1 MDFLCGCIGGL
12 TGTIISH
19 PIDTVKTRLQSGESF
34 ITAINKGKLY
44 NGIKSPLFGIPLE
57 KSIVFG
63 CCEYAKKYDIGSFSS
78 GFIAGFISTI
88 IVTPIEY
95 VKINAQNNI
104 NLNVTVSNILKLY
117 RGISPTI
124 CRESLGYG
132 VYFTTYDNLDN
143 YFNTDKSLLK
153 SFFFGGI
160 TGLTSW
166 LVIYPADLV
175 KTIMQN
181 EGNIKTVS
189 HIIIDIYKKEKIL
202 GFYKG
207 LHLALMRSIPLHAGV
222 FGGYELS
229 KKIIM

>member
-1 MDFLCGCIGGL
+1 MDFVCGCIGGF
-12 TGTIISH
+12 TGTILSH
-19 PIDTVKTRLQSGESF
+19 PIDTIKTRIQSNYTFMS
-34 ITAINKGKLY
+34 AIKKGKLY
-44 NGIKSPLFGIPLE
+44 SGIQSPLFGIPLE

-63 CCEYAKKYDIGSFSS
+63 CCEYAKKYDVGSFAS
-78 GFIAGFISTI
+78 GFIAGFISTV

-95 VKINAQNNI
+95 IKINAQNSTKI
-104 NLNVTVSNILKLY
+104 CFKTNVLKLY
-117 RGISPTI
+117 RGITPTI

-132 VYFTTYDNLDN
+132 VYFATYDNLSKYYN
-143 YFNTDKSLLK
+143 LEKSLLK
-153 SFFFGGI
+153 SFLFGGI

-181 EGNIKTVS
+181 EGNVKTVKN
-189 HIIIDIYKKEKIL
+189 IIMDIYKKERIM

-207 LHLALMRSIPLHAGV
+207 MHLALMRSIPLHAGV

-229 KKIIM
+229 KNILIN